1 MRFRPTFLNSRI
13 NLEKKLRRQE
23 LKAARTASLINED
36 LRSEIEKIKD
46 LEAIRRLKA
55 AYCDACDDDHNGD
68 SVSALFIKGG
78 TWQQLGQTEQAD
90 SRVHVG
96 RKEIADFM
104 YGLRNAGFIARSSHI
119 VTNPVIEISGT
130 SASGKWKFL
139 MLYTHAD
146 GTFHRIIG
154 QYEDTYIKVKGD
166 WYFESL
172 VAIVEENGIYL
183 TESAN
188 DR

>member
-1 MRFRPTFLNSRI
+1 MNSRI

-23 LKAARTASLINED
+23 LKVARTAGLINQD
-36 LRSEIEKIKD
+36 LRSKIEKIED

-68 SVSALFIKGG
+68 SVSTLFTKGG
-78 TWQQLGQTEQAD
+78 TWQQSGQTGQAD

-104 YGLRNAGFIARSSHI
+104 YGLRNAGFIVRSSHI
-119 VTNPVIEISGT
+119 VTNPIIQISGA

-139 MLYTHAD
+139 MLYTLVC
-146 GTFHRIIG
+146 TLV
-154 QYEDTYIKVKGD
+154 QYC
-166 WYFESL
+166 
-172 VAIVEENGIYL
+172 IYQVHTGMYTSVCAVYWWFRL
-183 TESAN
+183 LAKQVSRTTLGVTAS
-188 DR
+188 

>member
-1 MRFRPTFLNSRI
+1 MRFKPTFMNSRI

-23 LKAARTASLINED
+23 LKVARTAGLINQD
-36 LRSEIEKIKD
+36 LRSKIEKIED

-68 SVSALFIKGG
+68 SVSALFTKGG
-78 TWQQLGQTEQAD
+78 TWQQSGQTGQAD

-104 YGLRNAGFIARSSHI
+104 YGLRNAGFIVRSSHI
-119 VTNPVIEISGT
+119 VTNPIIEISGA
-130 SASGKWKFL
+130 SASGTWKFL
-139 MLYTHAD
+139 MLYTHVD

-154 QYEDTYIKVKGD
+154 RYEDTYAKIKGE

-172 VAIVEENGIYL
+172 LAIVEENSIYL
-183 TESAN
+183 TASPN
-188 DR
+188 D

>member
-1 MRFRPTFLNSRI
+1 MRYRPTFLSSQV

-23 LKAARTASLINED
+23 LKVARTAGLINQD
-36 LRSEIEKIKD
+36 LRSKIEKFED

-55 AYCDACDDDHNGD
+55 AYCDACDDDHNGE
-68 SVSALFIKGG
+68 SVSVLFTKGG
-78 TWQQLGQTEQAD
+78 TWQQLGQTGRAD
-90 SRVHVG
+90 SQVHVG
-96 RKEIADFM
+96 RKEIANFM
-104 YGLRNAGFIARSSHI
+104 YGLRDAGFIVRSSHI
-119 VTNPVIEISGT
+119 VTNPIIEISDT

-139 MLYTHAD
+139 MFYTHED

-154 QYEDTYIKVKGD
+154 RYEDTYAKVNGD

-172 VAIVEENGIYL
+172 IAIVEENDIYL
-183 TESAN
+183 TASPN

>member
-1 MRFRPTFLNSRI
+1 MRLRPTSINSRI

-23 LKAARTASLINED
+23 LKVARTASLINQD
-36 LRSEIEKIKD
+36 LRSKIERIED

-68 SVSALFIKGG
+68 SVSALFTKGG
-78 TWQQLGQTEQAD
+78 TWQQLGQTEQDD

-96 RKEIADFM
+96 REEIAAFM
-104 YGLRNAGFIARSSHI
+104 FGLRDAGFIVRSSHI

-139 MLYTHAD
+139 MLYTHTD

-154 QYEDTYIKVKGD
+154 RYEDTYLKVKGD

-172 VAIVEENGIYL
+172 IAIVEENSIYL
-183 TESAN
+183 TESPN
-188 DR
+188 D